1 MEDLDVAHR
10 LERQILKEKH
20 YLGCGCVLESKYGH
34 PAQRRG
40 WLLVDKYIETCE
52 AHEKLHRSFD
62 QERACGWNAGS
73 FIPRWR
79 DHHGLWVLRDEWVDT
94 IYPHE
99 VGMGE
104 GVFEYK
110 DKTLLLLA
118 GYLGTPV
125 TITADS
131 RNPLGKAF
139 NGKLHGRSICLDLD
153 TGKTFPA
160 PVPDEVLRHFGW
172 TRTEG

>member
-94 IYPHE
+94 IYPH
-99 VGMGE
+99 
-104 GVFEYK
+104 
-110 DKTLLLLA
+110 
-118 GYLGTPV
+118 
-125 TITADS
+125 
-131 RNPLGKAF
+131 
-139 NGKLHGRSICLDLD
+139 
-153 TGKTFPA
+153 
-160 PVPDEVLRHFGW
+160 
-172 TRTEG
+172 